1 MMICP
6 RCGKE
11 LADGTRFCDGC
22 GTQICETVFCP
33 RCGEQNSA
41 DFSFCQRCGAAL
53 QGEPEKKKSG
63 LPFRDLLRNRA
74 VVFGGIGVIAVVAV
88 VLIVS
93 LIAGGFG
100 GGGNNYAF
108 YIKNGEINYTDFS
121 KNGPMEISSRLGG
134 GYGDS
139 AMSGLANSIGPY
151 VVLCSDGRTMFYPD
165 RYDGGS
171 FSLYYRNI
179 AKTGEEPTRVDTG
192 ITAYYVTDKGDRV
205 FYVKEG
211 ALYQHDLKERTR
223 ITSEVCNFAVSSDGK
238 TVLYRD
244 EDGGLYLWS
253 GADAKDKIAG
263 GVDSISK
270 YSGDLSV
277 IYYMKDGSLYKFGKD
292 GSEKIASDVF
302 RLVRIYDS
310 GEAYY
315 IKSVDEEI
323 RLMDYVDDDKAAF
336 DAGME
341 YPVSPTRPSAPRV
354 YSSYYYSSREEYDE
368 AVKKYGEEMDAYTKA
383 YEQYQEDIA
392 EYREK
397 QDRDSIRSSLE
408 YMAISRTAYTLYY
421 YDGSDS
427 AEVSDSLVS
436 AYDVTSST
444 ESAVLAVSVYER
456 SEEMG
461 KTRLSEITSP
471 YELQNE
477 VYAALYSD
485 SRYVIVAGS
494 GVTSFDQNEIYGF
507 VIANDGSSVMFLDD
521 VSGDYS
527 KADLYQISFKDGEV
541 EKPALYDTDV
551 STSCYGVLS
560 NGSLYYFKD
569 VRNNKGDLYIDR
581 ASVDYDVFCYR
592 LDYYEDTGTLYYLI
606 DYSPERGNGTLK
618 MYKGGSSTR
627 IADDVSDFVIVNGDN
642 IFYLYDFS
650 TRYYTG
656 SVYLY
661 KGREA
666 EKIDDDV
673 SGIIHIYSA
682 EARRSFFAR

>member
-22 GTQICETVFCP
+22 GAQICETVFCP

-53 QGEPEKKKSG
+53 QGELEKKKSG

-74 VVFGGIGVIAVVAV
+74 VVFGGIGVIAAVAV
-88 VLIVS
+88 VLVVS

-100 GGGNNYAF
+100 GGRNNYAL

-121 KNGPMEISSRLGG
+121 KNGPIEISSRLG

-223 ITSEVCNFAVSSDGK
+223 IAGEVCNFAVSSDGK

-315 IKSVDEEI
+315 IRSVDEEI
-323 RLMDYVDDDKAAF
+323 KLMDYVDDDKAAS

-436 AYDVTSST
+436 AYDVTSSA

-494 GVTSFDQNEIYGF
+494 GVISFDQNEIYGF
-507 VIANDGSSVMFLDD
+507 VIAGDGSSVMFLDD

-527 KADLYQISFKDGEV
+527 KADLYQISFRDGEA

-551 STSCYGVLS
+551 STACYGVLS
-560 NGSLYYFKD
+560 NGALYYFKD

-581 ASVDYDVFCYR
+581 SSVDYDVFCYR